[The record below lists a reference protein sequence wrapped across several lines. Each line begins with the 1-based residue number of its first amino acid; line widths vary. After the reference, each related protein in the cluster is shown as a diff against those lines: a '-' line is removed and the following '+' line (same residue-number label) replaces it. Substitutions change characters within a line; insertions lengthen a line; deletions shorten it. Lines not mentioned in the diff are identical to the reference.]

1 MKDIGRLIQ
10 YMASGGREPLDWLGC
25 CEIIL
30 GKLASV

>member
-10 YMASGGREPLDWLGC
+10 HIASGGRELLDWLGC

-30 GKLASV
+30 GKPASV